1 MLLPRETCRNVDGC
15 CHWCEKGAD
24 VLGLFVCWNCKVG
37 DFAHISCDLKVFCT
51 RKVNAK
57 DEGKWQGEW
66 KEERERCL
74 GTVSSWVALV
84 LVDWYSKFDHW
95 LVIGW
100 KTCGLNVL
108 RDNRLSNGYIFSDC
122 IACVTVA
129 MMAAHYVDYVVH
141 NVPVFSWLWKAQPN
155 GMSHCSKWML
165 IKWSTIASASQ
176 TNGHKAG
183 TCPRQLSL

>member
-15 CHWCEKGAD
+15 CHWCEKGTD

-84 LVDWYSKFDHW
+84 LVDWYSNIWSLTCHW
-95 LVIGW
+95 MEDMWGERFM
-100 KTCGLNVL
+100 GRQNVEWL
-108 RDNRLSNGYIFSDC
+108 YFLWFYCLCFWQKQYGGRDASSLCRLWSSLC
-122 IACVTVA
+122 ACFHFV
-129 MMAAHYVDYVVH
+129 
-141 NVPVFSWLWKAQPN
+141 LK
-155 GMSHCSKWML
+155 
-165 IKWSTIASASQ
+165 ST
-176 TNGHKAG
+176 TK
-183 TCPRQLSL
+183 